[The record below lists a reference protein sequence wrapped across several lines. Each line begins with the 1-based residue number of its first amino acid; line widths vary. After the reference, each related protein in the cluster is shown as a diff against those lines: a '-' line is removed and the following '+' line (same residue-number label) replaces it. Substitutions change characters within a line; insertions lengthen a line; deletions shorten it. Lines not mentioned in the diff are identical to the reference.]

1 MATELTKRYRRV
13 MLKSFGSDEEEENVQ
28 DNSEASKVGAEET
41 ASIFEDTFNTKR
53 KMSTSD
59 EERDNTEET
68 FNALTKKRKVV
79 EDKEKSDETCNLN
92 DQTGVNKNVKNAK
105 VKDKSEEDD
114 KVEDIHEKD
123 AENVKLND
131 KSQKDDKVEDI
142 SQ

>member
-1 MATELTKRYRRV
+1 
-13 MLKSFGSDEEEENVQ
+13 
-28 DNSEASKVGAEET
+28 
-41 ASIFEDTFNTKR
+41 
-53 KMSTSD
+53 MSTSD

-79 EDKEKSDETCNLN
+79 EDKDKSDETCNLN

-105 VKDKSEEDD
+105 LKDKSEEDD